1 MEVTLLPR
9 SRSQGSDQ
17 MGVNKCRR
25 FVCEALSFTHR
36 YVPVGLL
43 ERLPTNMNERPF
55 AFRGRDELEVRC
67 VTLPFAGGLSRL
79 TLSHP
84 QTLLSSDQS
93 KDWVKITEMFLGP
106 TPDDWS
112 FVPKHKAASHD
123 TTEAQG

>member
-1 MEVTLLPR
+1 MIGKLCDYGLEHWVRFNRGVSCCTSGSQIDCSSCSALSGWYSYNCTSP
-9 SRSQGSDQ
+9 SQGSDQ

-67 VTLPFAGGLSRL
+67 VALS
-79 TLSHP
+79 
-84 QTLLSSDQS
+84 
-93 KDWVKITEMFLGP
+93 
-106 TPDDWS
+106 
-112 FVPKHKAASHD
+112 
-123 TTEAQG
+123 TTVDFRG